1 MKINER
7 KKFLAFFS
15 CSYAIHRTHITTT
28 QIAKRTKLL
37 SLRSSLNIFLSLFK
51 TFFYCLFAA
60 FLYFIASFVIAAY
73 VFQLFSFNAAFIM
86 FMMIVVR
93 LLHETIA
100 EKSSLSVVVS
110 LYFLHQQF
118 FSLRLFVSLS
128 WLAGIQPTS
137 AYVYNIQIDD

>member
-51 TFFYCLFAA
+51 TFFYCLFAV

-100 EKSSLSVVVS
+100 EKSSLSVVGCRITLLS
-110 LYFLHQQF
+110 SSTIF
-118 FSLRLFVSLS
+118 FSSIVCLTQLVSWDS
-128 WLAGIQPTS
+128 TDKRIC
-137 AYVYNIQIDD
+137 V